1 MHTVNKN
8 YKICTITSCIAVYHE
23 HGMDGIALVG
33 YKLYKFDLYCLFVVY
48 QEPEQVICLVPE
60 LCSMTGLTDKARN
73 DFRVMKVKIYSAHN
87 MFTTVLVESVD
98 YTCIWIAK
106 PTCILR
112 SK

>member
-1 MHTVNKN
+1 
-8 YKICTITSCIAVYHE
+8 
-23 HGMDGIALVG
+23 
-33 YKLYKFDLYCLFVVY
+33 
-48 QEPEQVICLVPE
+48 
-60 LCSMTGLTDKARN
+60 MTGLTDKARN

>member
-1 MHTVNKN
+1 
-8 YKICTITSCIAVYHE
+8 
-23 HGMDGIALVG
+23 
-33 YKLYKFDLYCLFVVY
+33 
-48 QEPEQVICLVPE
+48 
-60 LCSMTGLTDKARN
+60 MTGLTDKARN
-73 DFRVMKVKIYSAHN
+73 DFRVMKVKIYSAH